1 MAYANYIRYG
11 KKLNDKVNPHPKV
24 YFGNKINLGSTTRW
38 E

>member
-11 KKLNDKVNPHPKV
+11 KKLNDKVNPQPSV
-24 YFGNKINLGSTTRW
+24 YFVNEGSTTRW